1 MAYKLNAKQE
11 GDFNFYP
18 ESNFIATNGFTSSV
32 YNREIRE
39 LYYTKR
45 ESLV

>member
-1 MAYKLNAKQE
+1 MVCKLNAKQE

-39 LYYTKR
+39 LYCNRR
-45 ESLV
+45 ES